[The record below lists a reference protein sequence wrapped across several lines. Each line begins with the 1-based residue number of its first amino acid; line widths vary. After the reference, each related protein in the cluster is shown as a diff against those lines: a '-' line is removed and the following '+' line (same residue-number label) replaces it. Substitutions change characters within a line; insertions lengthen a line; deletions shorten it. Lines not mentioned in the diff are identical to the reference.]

1 MARHEVRANIEHIC
15 LQAVATIMKGEGFS
29 YTMPAR
35 TSVETK
41 PGVVWVPV
49 RPQRLIS
56 RGWPKLGAAWSTA
69 WR

>member
-49 RPQRLIS
+49 QPQRLIG
-56 RGWPKLGAAWSTA
+56 RGCPKLEAAWSTA

>member
-35 TSVETK
+35 QRGQS
-41 PGVVWVPV
+41 PPLAVP
-49 RPQRLIS
+49 
-56 RGWPKLGAAWSTA
+56 
-69 WR
+69 